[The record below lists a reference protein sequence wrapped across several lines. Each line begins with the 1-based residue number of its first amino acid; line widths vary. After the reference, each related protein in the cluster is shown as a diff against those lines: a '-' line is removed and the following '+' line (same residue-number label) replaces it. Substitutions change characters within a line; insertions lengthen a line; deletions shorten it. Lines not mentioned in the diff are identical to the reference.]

1 MSQKNISENADAPA
15 APRRKILVMD
25 DHPLV
30 RAGLLQLINQEP
42 TLAVVA
48 EAGGPREAMAE
59 ISRSKPDLIVADI
72 TMKEGSGL
80 EFIKDVRAV
89 HGDIPI
95 LVVSMH
101 DEMVYAERALR
112 AGGSGYIMKEES
124 AAHLITAILRVLD
137 GGVYLSEA
145 MSGRLLRSVANPKGR
160 NTGSP
165 LQTLT
170 DRELEVFQLIGQ
182 GQTTEEIAKRLSLS
196 PKTVDVHRAHIKEK
210 LQIKSGTALIH
221 QAVQWFQSQSASE

>member
-1 MSQKNISENADAPA
+1 MNTKNETAGSAV
-15 APRRKILVMD
+15 PRQKILVVD

-30 RAGLLQLINQEP
+30 RAGLMQLINREP
-42 TLAVVA
+42 GLAVVA
-48 EAGGPREAMAE
+48 EAGSPREAMAE
-59 ISRSKPDLIVADI
+59 LARTKPDLIVVDI
-72 TMKEGSGL
+72 TMKDGGGL

-89 HGDIPI
+89 HGEIPM

-112 AGGSGYIMKEES
+112 AGASGYIMKEES
-124 AAHLITAILRVLD
+124 AVHLITAIQRVLG

-145 MSGRLLRSVANPKGR
+145 MSGRLLRSVSNPKTR
-160 NTGSP
+160 NTDSP

-182 GQTTEEIAKRLSLS
+182 GHTTEEIARRLSLS

-210 LQIKSGTALIH
+210 LQLKSGTALIH
-221 QAVQWFQSQSASE
+221 QAVQWFQSQTTNE

>member
-1 MSQKNISENADAPA
+1 MNETSA
-15 APRRKILVMD
+15 APETAATERKRILVVD

-30 RAGLLQLINQEP
+30 RAGLMQLINQEP
-42 TLAVVA
+42 VLQVVA
-48 EAGGPREAMAE
+48 EAGSPREALAE
-59 ISRSKPDLIVADI
+59 IPRCQPDLVIVDI
-72 TMKEGSGL
+72 TMKDGGGL
-80 EFIKDVRAV
+80 ELIKDIRAL
-89 HGDIPI
+89 HGELPV

-112 AGGSGYIMKEES
+112 AGASGYIMKEES
-124 AAHLITAILRVLD
+124 AVHLIGAIQRVLG

-145 MSGRLLRSVANPKGR
+145 MSGRLLRSVAGPKGR
-160 NTGSP
+160 NAGSP

-182 GQTTEEIAKRLSLS
+182 GQTTEEIARRLSLS

-210 LQIKSGTALIH
+210 LQLKSGTALIH
-221 QAVQWFQSQSASE
+221 YAVQWFQSQSGGI

>member
-1 MSQKNISENADAPA
+1 MNTKNETAGSAV
-15 APRRKILVMD
+15 PRQKILVVD

-30 RAGLLQLINQEP
+30 RAGLMQLINREP
-42 TLAVVA
+42 GLAVMA
-48 EAGGPREAMAE
+48 EAGSPREAMAE
-59 ISRSKPDLIVADI
+59 LARTKPDLIVVDI
-72 TMKEGSGL
+72 TMKDGGGL

-89 HGDIPI
+89 HGEIPM

-112 AGGSGYIMKEES
+112 AGASGYIMKEES
-124 AAHLITAILRVLD
+124 AVHLITAIQRVLG

-145 MSGRLLRSVANPKGR
+145 MSGRLLRSVSNPKTR
-160 NTGSP
+160 NTDSP

-182 GQTTEEIAKRLSLS
+182 GHTTEEIARRLSLS

-210 LQIKSGTALIH
+210 LQLKSGTALIH
-221 QAVQWFQSQSASE
+221 QAVQWFQSQTTSE

>member
-1 MSQKNISENADAPA
+1 MMTTQSTEVPGGEKALP
-15 APRRKILVMD
+15 RKILVVD

-30 RAGLLQLINQEP
+30 RAGLLQMINKEP
-42 TLAVVA
+42 GLAVVA
-48 EAGGPREAMAE
+48 EAGGPREAMVE
-59 ISRSKPDLIVADI
+59 ITKLRPDLIVVDI
-72 TMKEGSGL
+72 TMKDGGGL
-80 EFIKDVRAV
+80 EFIKDVRAL
-89 HGDIPI
+89 HGDIPM

-101 DEMVYAERALR
+101 DEMVYAERVLR
-112 AGGSGYIMKEES
+112 AGASGYVMKEEG
-124 AAHLITAILRVLD
+124 ATHLITAIHRVLD

-145 MSGRLLRSVANPKGR
+145 MSGRLLRSVANPKSR

-182 GQTTEEIAKRLSLS
+182 GHTTDEIAKRLSLS

-221 QAVQWFQSQSASE
+221 QAVQWFQGQSSGE

>member
-1 MSQKNISENADAPA
+1 MNTKDDAA
-15 APRRKILVMD
+15 GAETPRQKILVVD

-30 RAGLLQLINQEP
+30 RAGLMQLINREP
-42 TLAVVA
+42 GLSVVA

-59 ISRSKPDLIVADI
+59 LGRTKPDLIVVDI
-72 TMKEGSGL
+72 TMKDGGGL

-89 HGDIPI
+89 HGDIPM

-112 AGGSGYIMKEES
+112 AGASGYIMKEES
-124 AAHLITAILRVLD
+124 AVHLITAIQRVLG

-182 GQTTEEIAKRLSLS
+182 GHTTEEIAKRLSLS

-210 LQIKSGTALIH
+210 LQLKSGTALIH
-221 QAVQWFQSQSASE
+221 QAVQWFQSQTTTE